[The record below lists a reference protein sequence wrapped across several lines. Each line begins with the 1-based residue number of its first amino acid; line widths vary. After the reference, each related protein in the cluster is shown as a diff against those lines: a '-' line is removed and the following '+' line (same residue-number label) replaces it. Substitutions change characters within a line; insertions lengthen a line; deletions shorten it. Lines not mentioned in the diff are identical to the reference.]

1 MSDSVYKI
9 VEVVGSSLDS
19 WEEAA
24 QNAIKNVEWS
34 LRDLRVAEV
43 VKLDMVVQQG
53 KGVIYRARLNLSFKV
68 DSSLRTHLG

>member
-9 VEVVGSSLDS
+9 IEIVGSSPVS
-19 WEEAA
+19 WENAA
-24 QNAIKNVEWS
+24 QNAVKSVEWS

-53 KGVIYRARLNLSFKV
+53 KGVIYRARMHLSFNV
-68 DSSLRTHLG
+68 D

>member
-9 VEVVGSSLDS
+9 IEVVGSSNIS

-24 QNAIKNVEWS
+24 QNAIKSVDWS
-34 LRDLRVAEV
+34 LRDLRIAEV

-53 KGVIYRARLNLSFKV
+53 KGVIYRARMNLSFKV
-68 DSSLRTHLG
+68 ELD

>member
-1 MSDSVYKI
+1 MSGSVYKI

-53 KGVIYRARLNLSFKV
+53 KGVIYRARMNLSFKIE
-68 DSSLRTHLG
+68 LN

>member
-9 VEVVGSSLDS
+9 IEVVGSSSES

-24 QNAIKNVEWS
+24 QNAIKSVDWS

-53 KGVIYRARLNLSFKV
+53 KGVIYRARMNLSFKIE
-68 DSSLRTHLG
+68 LY

>member
-9 VEVVGSSLDS
+9 IEIVGSSPVS
-19 WEEAA
+19 WEDAA
-24 QNAIKNVEWS
+24 QNAVKSVEWS

-53 KGVIYRARLNLSFKV
+53 KGVIYRARMHLSFNV
-68 DSSLRTHLG
+68 D